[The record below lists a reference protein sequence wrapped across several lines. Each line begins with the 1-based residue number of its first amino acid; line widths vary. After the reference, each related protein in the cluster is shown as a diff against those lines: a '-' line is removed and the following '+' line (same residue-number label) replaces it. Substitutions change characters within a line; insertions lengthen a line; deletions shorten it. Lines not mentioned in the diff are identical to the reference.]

1 MKLKSTL
8 STVLSACYIFG
19 STLIPTATVSAAP
32 TYSELYRPQFHYT
45 PGEKWMNDP
54 NGMFYLDGEYHLF
67 YQYYPNGITWG
78 PMHWGHAVSTDL
90 IHWTE
95 LPIALYPDELNWAFS
110 GSAVVDYNNT
120 SGLGINGQPPIIAMY
135 TSARNING
143 VDYQE
148 QSIAYSNDKGKTW
161 KKYEGN
167 PVIPYPTAPGE
178 AADFRD
184 PKVFWYDE
192 GGGAGHWVMTLVQ
205 HDEARIY
212 TSPNLKQWTQT
223 DSVTSATNLDITDP
237 NGDWECPELFP
248 LQVDSGATKKWVMTV
263 SINPGAKYGS
273 GTVYMVGDFDGQH
286 FTNKQIFEDG
296 KDFQYLDLGADNYA
310 GVTWSNVPNSENQ
323 KTFIGWM
330 SNWSYGTSTPTDSAG
345 TWRSAMTTPR
355 KLELKTIDNKVR
367 LIDNP
372 VSQLDSIKGIS
383 QNWTNQTI
391 VPGGANLLSGV
402 NSKQYELNVEFR
414 TDNTNATEF
423 GFKVRTG
430 GSQYTKVYYDKTN
443 SQLKIDRTNSGV
455 LPYDQWKA
463 DHGQDPDG
471 GFNDYIHNASATP
484 VNNTIKMK
492 VLVDASS
499 VELFGNDG
507 QVSMT
512 DIIFPD
518 ENSKGATLYAVG
530 DNVTVNSLS
539 YTPINSAA
547 PTQAPTYVQGA
558 KELKNHDFETGDLTG
573 WTVLSGNAFTDAD
586 VTNKAT
592 AEGGSGETFNKNGNY
607 HLWSWKNGGDGETGS
622 IKSENFILD
631 SGNIDFLIS
640 GGNDLTNLKVS
651 LVRAS
656 DGYEIIKSTG
666 ANSETYT
673 RTTWS
678 SASLA
683 SYVGTECYIKLT
695 DNATGG
701 FGHINLD
708 DINVPIK
715 SVSGIANHDF
725 ETGDLTGW
733 KTISGNAFKSSNVT
747 LKTDWWGGT
756 HDQNNNYFLS
766 GLKEGQDSLIGAI
779 RSQNFV
785 LTGNG
790 KIDLKVSCGNNILSE
805 YVALCRASDDAILY
819 QATGTDS
826 DTLRTVSWDASPFL
840 GTECYIKVVD
850 NSSGSW
856 GHINVDDINVGTFS
870 SNLTGAWTSVS
881 GTWSDATGGK
891 FGTNAGGDSF
901 YLNGQTASDFILE
914 GDVKPVGGT
923 AAGLVFRA
931 DSTATQFYCANVD
944 RSGVVK
950 LWKAGGTVL
959 GTFNTPISDNVTYKL
974 KVAASG
980 SNIKVYLN
988 NSADPV
994 INVNDSSYASG
1005 QFGFNVFNGAS
1016 IFDDIKVSTLN
1027 TNLKGFYSPSG
1038 TWSDVTGGKQ
1048 GTAAA
1053 NTNGFLM
1060 STTQGSD
1067 FTYEGDLKV
1076 TSSTAAAGLVF
1087 RSDNNATKFY
1097 CANIDATGVVK
1108 LWGPGLPDRTTAVS
1122 ITPNTVYHLK
1132 VVTSGDNIK
1141 VYFNNGSTP
1150 LIDVD
1155 DPTYK
1160 GTRFGVNVWNGTGV
1174 IQNIVKH

>member
-8 STVLSACYIFG
+8 SGVLSACYILG
-19 STLIPTATVSAAP
+19 STLIPVTTVSAAP

-45 PGEKWMNDP
+45 PGQHWMNDP

-67 YQYYPNGITWG
+67 YQYYPGGIEWG

-90 IHWTE
+90 VHWTE
-95 LPIALYPDELNWAFS
+95 LPIALFPDDIGMAFS

-120 SGLGINGQPPIIAMY
+120 TGFGINGQPPIIAIY
-135 TSARNING
+135 TSARTENG
-143 VDYQE
+143 IDIQE
-148 QSIAYSNDKGKTW
+148 QSIAYSNDKGRTW
-161 KKYEGN
+161 KKYDGN
-167 PVIPYPTAPGE
+167 PVIPTPIAPGE
-178 AADFRD
+178 SADFRD

-192 GGGAGHWVMTLVQ
+192 GSGKGHWVMTIVQ
-205 HDEARIY
+205 HDEARVF
-212 TSPNLKQWTQT
+212 TSPDLKNWTQT
-223 DSVTSATNLDITDP
+223 DSVRSATNLDITDP
-237 NGDWECPELFP
+237 NGDWECPEIFP
-248 LQVDSGATKKWVMTV
+248 LQVDGGVTKKWVMTV
-263 SINPGAKYGS
+263 SINPGVKYGS
-273 GTVYMVGDFDGQH
+273 GTVYMIGDFDGQR

-296 KDFQYLDLGADNYA
+296 KDFQYLDLGSDNYA
-310 GVTWSNVPNSENQ
+310 GVTWSNIPGSESK

-330 SNWSYGTSTPTDSAG
+330 SNWRYGTGTPTDPAG

-355 KLELKTIDNKVR
+355 QLELKTINGKVR

-372 VSQLDSIKGIS
+372 VSQIDSIKGTD
-383 QNWTNQTI
+383 QTWTNQTI
-391 VPGGANLLSGV
+391 TPTGSNLLSGV
-402 NSKQYELNVEFR
+402 NSKQYELTAEFR
-414 TDNTNATEF
+414 TDNTTATEF

-430 GSQYTKVYYDKTN
+430 GSQYTKVYYDKTT
-443 SQLKIDRTNSGV
+443 SQLKIDRSNAGARPS
-455 LPYDQWKA
+455 
-463 DHGQDPDG
+463 
-471 GFNDYIHNASATP
+471 FNAGDFDIIHNAAATP

-512 DIIFPD
+512 DVIFPD
-518 ENSKGATLYAVG
+518 DASRGASVYAVG
-530 DNVTVNSLS
+530 GNVTVNSLS
-539 YTPINSAA
+539 YTPINSAT

-558 KELKNHDFETGDLTG
+558 KELKNHDFETGDLSG

-586 VTNKAT
+586 VTNLST

-607 HLWSWKNGGDGETGS
+607 HLWSWKNGGDAETGS

-631 SGNIDFLIS
+631 SGNIDFLVS
-640 GGNDLTNLKVS
+640 GGNDITNLKVS

-656 DGYEIIKSTG
+656 DGYEIVKSTG

-678 SASLA
+678 SASLT
-683 SYVGTECYIKLT
+683 SYVGTECYIKVT

-715 SVSGIANHDF
+715 VVEGIVNHDF
-725 ETGDLTGW
+725 ESGDLTGW
-733 KTISGNAFKSSNVT
+733 KIFSGNAFKTANVSAKSN
-747 LKTDWWGGT
+747 WWGGT
-756 HDQNNNYFLS
+756 YDQNNNYFLS
-766 GLKEGQDSLIGAI
+766 GYTEGQDGLTGEL

-785 LTGNG
+785 VSGNG
-790 KIDLKVSCGNNILSE
+790 KIDLKVSGGNDILNE
-805 YVALCRASDDAILY
+805 YVALVRASDNAILY

-840 GTECYIKVVD
+840 GTECYVAVVD
-850 NSSGSW
+850 KSIGSW
-856 GHINVDDINVGTFS
+856 GHINVDDVNVSLFS
-870 SNLTGAWTSVS
+870 TNLTGAWTSVS
-881 GTWSDATGGK
+881 GTWSNATGGK
-891 FGTNAGGDSF
+891 LGTNAGGDSF

-923 AAGLVFRA
+923 AAGLVFRSN
-931 DSTATQFYCANVD
+931 STATQFYCANVD
-944 RSGVVK
+944 RGGMVK

-959 GTFNTPISDNVTYKL
+959 GTFNIPISDNVTYKL
-974 KVAASG
+974 KVVTSG

-994 INVNDSSYASG
+994 INVNDTSYASG
-1005 QFGFNVFNGAS
+1005 QIGVNIFNGAS
-1016 IFDDIKVSTLN
+1016 KFNDIKLSTVN
-1027 TNLKGFYSPSG
+1027 TNLKGFYNPSG

-1048 GTAAA
+1048 GVSGTNA
-1053 NTNGFLM
+1053 NAFSM
-1060 STTQGSD
+1060 ATTQASD

-1076 TSSTAAAGLVF
+1076 TATGAAAGLVF
-1087 RSDNNATKFY
+1087 RSDNDATKFY
-1097 CANIDATGVVK
+1097 CANIDASGLVK
-1108 LWGPGLPDRTTAVS
+1108 LWGPGLPDRTAAVS
-1122 ITPNTVYHLK
+1122 IVPNTVYHLK
-1132 VVTSGDNIK
+1132 VATSGSNIK

-1150 LIDVD
+1150 VIDVND
-1155 DPTYK
+1155 STYT